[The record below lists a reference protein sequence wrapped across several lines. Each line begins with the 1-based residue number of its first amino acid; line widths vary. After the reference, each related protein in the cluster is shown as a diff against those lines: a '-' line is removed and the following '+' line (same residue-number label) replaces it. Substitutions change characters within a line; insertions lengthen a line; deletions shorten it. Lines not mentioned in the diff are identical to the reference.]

1 MKWRMKS
8 EGVERCAESLDELK
22 SWIAAGEVP
31 STARILHPQLG
42 RWLPVS
48 KVPELRRSR
57 RQPAGTPPPSAA
69 TEAPAH
75 LPPVVRGTESH
86 ARRLGGSVDLS
97 ESTILSTVRSL
108 SLNCRCWCRSGRVQR
123 HHYVH
128 HPLFQKWMYASEAQ
142 ELSGLFSPPPAPRMP
157 AGEKFLDPYENARGC
172 LRAVAL
178 LLLFGVLLFLL
189 ITSQCAV

>member
-69 TEAPAH
+69 AEAPAH
-75 LPPVVRGTESH
+75 LPPVVREPSRT
-86 ARRLGGSVDLS
+86 RVDS
-97 ESTILSTVRSL
+97 EDQWIVRIDNSEYRPKSL
-108 SLNCRCWCRSGRVQR
+108 AELQSWCRSGRVQR